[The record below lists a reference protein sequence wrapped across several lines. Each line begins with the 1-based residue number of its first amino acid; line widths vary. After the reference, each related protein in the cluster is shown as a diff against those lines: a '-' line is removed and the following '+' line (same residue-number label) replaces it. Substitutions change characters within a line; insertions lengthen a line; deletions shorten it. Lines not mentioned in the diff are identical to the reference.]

1 ADKADVDGINTKW
14 VQGRSTS
21 DGWIEFPAEGLRV
34 LRDGGHDLGTV
45 TAGKAELNELSTG
58 LALVSGEARVRG
70 MLSVGGGM
78 KLSHDGTRM
87 FVTLPDRIIYSAINE
102 FKQWVGME
110 RGLTVSFQTGSFSA
124 TKEGGILTHGCDVQ
138 FQQGTVSVSK
148 GNPPQ
153 VRFL

>member
-1 ADKADVDGINTKW
+1 W

-45 TAGKAELNELSTG
+45 TAGKADLDELNTVE
-58 LALVSGEARVRG
+58 ARVSGEARVRG

-78 KLSHDGTRM
+78 KLSHDGTRL
-87 FVTLPDRIIYSAINE
+87 FVTMPDRIIHSAINE
-102 FKQWVGME
+102 FKQWVSME
-110 RGLTVSFQTGSFSA
+110 RGLTVGFQTGTFSV
-124 TKEGGILTHGCDVQ
+124 TKEGGFLTHGCDVQ
-138 FQQGTVSVSK
+138 FQQGTVSVSN

-153 VRFL
+153 VRFI